1 MKKLLIIPIT
11 FFVTSFFL
19 TSCGST
25 NADTRMKTHVQNNA
39 DTTTK
44 KANKESDE
52 HEKKEKEEKKNKKNK
67 KASFFKAAR
76 IFNDATTKM
85 IYDTQTALWL

>member
-1 MKKLLIIPIT
+1 MKKLLIIPLT

-19 TSCGST
+19 TSCGTT

-39 DTTTK
+39 DTTAK
-44 KANKESDE
+44 KANKKSDD
-52 HEKKEKEEKKNKKNK
+52 HEKKEKEEKNDKKHK
-67 KASFFKAAR
+67 KTSFFKLTR
-76 IFNDATTKM
+76 QINDANTKM

>member
-1 MKKLLIIPIT
+1 MKKLLIIPLT

-25 NADTRMKTHVQNNA
+25 NADTRTKTHVQNNA
-39 DTTTK
+39 GTINK
-44 KANKESDE
+44 KASKESDQ
-52 HEKKEKEEKKNKKNK
+52 HEKKENEEKKNKKNK
-67 KASFFKAAR
+67 KASFFKPAR

-85 IYDTQTALWL
+85 IYKTQTDLWL